1 MEYLLI
7 PFIQMG
13 WAFWAYFT
21 SFPYTRVWQ
30 RWNEGKGV
38 ELIDQTIIDTCP
50 ISEALRLIH
59 IALLCVQEDPND
71 RPTMSRVILMLASKS
86 INLPELSAPPFS
98 VGRLIIF
105 DQSST
110 IGTRTG
116 LGLVTS
122 DQSSTSASSY

>member
-1 MEYLLI
+1 M
-7 PFIQMG
+7 
-13 WAFWAYFT
+13 
-21 SFPYTRVWQ
+21 
-30 RWNEGKGV
+30 

-86 INLPELSAPPFS
+86 INLPQPSAPPFS
-98 VGRLIIF
+98 AGRLIIF

-110 IGTRTG
+110 IGTGTG
-116 LGLVTS
+116 MGLVTS
-122 DQSSTSASSY
+122 DQSSTSASS

>member
-1 MEYLLI
+1 M
-7 PFIQMG
+7 
-13 WAFWAYFT
+13 
-21 SFPYTRVWQ
+21 
-30 RWNEGKGV
+30 

-86 INLPELSAPPFS
+86 INLPQPSAPPFS
-98 VGRLIIF
+98 ADRLIIF

-110 IGTRTG
+110 IATGTAT
-116 LGLVTS
+116 GLVTS
-122 DQSSTSASSY
+122 DQSSTSASS